1 MIQLMIGQDL
11 ATNLTISSTVTELED
26 KLDEDELFYRFNTVR
41 PQRSVVPAEGTRLE
55 AVVTMGN
62 VAQRLAAA
70 FAALQTWS

>member
-41 PQRSVVPAEGTRLE
+41 PQRSPFRLRE
-55 AVVTMGN
+55 RVWK
-62 VAQRLAAA
+62 R
-70 FAALQTWS
+70 S

>member
-55 AVVTMGN
+55 AV
-62 VAQRLAAA
+62 
-70 FAALQTWS
+70 S

>member
-41 PQRSVVPAEGTRLE
+41 GPTLSVPAEGTRLE